1 MNNLTLAENTYAVV
15 VGIEN
20 YQMSPKVDGAAWN
33 ALNFAIW
40 LKNNGVLPQNIS
52 LFLDEY
58 ELNNNQEKNSF
69 EKSQFPII
77 KEANASNIYK
87 EFYQQLIKKNG
98 SLLYI
103 YWAGHGY
110 TVNIDIYKLLYSEEN
125 AFNLTSLL
133 KHLKTK
139 KFAGFSKQ
147 IIVIDACSLHKKSV
161 NSDSKDPYE
170 EDEYSRETIT
180 GLEQVVLLATKAGGT
195 AKYDQGKG
203 LFTKVLLEELKIPPQ
218 IRLPEEM
225 KDIKEN
231 LPKRLEKEDHLIHQ
245 IPICLWF
252 QDKEGNIDSIGLTN
266 SGNTSIIVDK
276 QWNSFL
282 EIINLLNSKT
292 LSNYCVQFFSQYSD
306 DPQGYYPEDL
316 LKENKYDSLKVS
328 FLDFKPHDNQK
339 YDLPLLLEFANFLA
353 QSPQAELSIIQER
366 LNEWIN
372 ETTDKLGIEHQL
384 LTQSFEQNKKK
395 YPSIYSTG
403 LPYLLILF
411 EPNISSDSKPKFEVN
426 LKAELKFQERSDW
439 QKIRIEKV
447 DLTASKLIGAN
458 LKNKEDIK
466 ATCLKLYEL
475 IEESNKKL
483 LIYENINQL
492 TIELFL
498 PNQYFVFFAPEI
510 EELPINEPDPDWFGS
525 KYKLIIR
532 SFDRF
537 NEPVYH
543 RMLLAKWTEL
553 SHLVEQDP
561 LTPHTLKKFNEK
573 IISLNKLQQ
582 SYNWKRLRKK
592 ADQQLININLN
603 CPLAQK
609 SYNCHIQQLLTSLL
623 RCGIPVSLWLRKNTL
638 ENLKLG
644 EKEEQESQ
652 EEVGKFKFE
661 DILTIENLQV
671 PEKLVESI
679 RNIRQNAYIVDKN
692 EQQEYLGYHLGFL
705 FDNPYRL
712 HSKFDVQLN
721 EDILVF
727 NQ

>member
-1 MNNLTLAENTYAVV
+1 MNNLTLATLAENTYAVV
-15 VGIEN
+15 VGIES
-20 YQMSPKVDGAAWN
+20 YQMAPKLDGAAWN

-40 LKNNGVLPQNIS
+40 LKNNRVPPQNIS
-52 LFLDEY
+52 LFLDE
-58 ELNNNQEKNSF
+58 LNDNKEKDLSD
-69 EKSQFPII
+69 KSQFTI
-77 KEANASNIYK
+77 KEANALNIYQ
-87 EFYQQLIKKNG
+87 EFYQRLVKKNG

-110 TVNIDIYKLLYSEEN
+110 TVNVDIYKLLYPEGN

-147 IIVIDACSLHKKSV
+147 IIVIDACSVHQKSV
-161 NSDSKDPYE
+161 ISDSKAPYE
-170 EDEYSRETIT
+170 VDEYSRETIT

-195 AKYDQGKG
+195 AKYDKGKG
-203 LFTKVLLEELKIPPQ
+203 LFTKVLLEELEIPTKIL
-218 IRLPEEM
+218 LPEEM

-231 LPKRLEKEDHLIHQ
+231 LPKRLEKEDNKIHQ

-252 QDKEGNIDSIGLTN
+252 QDKEGNIDRIGLTN
-266 SGNTSIIVDK
+266 GGNTSIILDK

-282 EIINLLNSKT
+282 EIINVLNGKT
-292 LSNYCVQFFSQYSD
+292 ISNYCVQFFSQYSD
-306 DPQGYYPEDL
+306 DPQGYYTEDL
-316 LKENKYDSLKVS
+316 LKENNYDSLKVT
-328 FLDFKPHDNQK
+328 FLDFKPHQNQK

-353 QSPQAELSIIQER
+353 QSPQAELSVIQKR
-366 LNEWIN
+366 LNEWIID
-372 ETTDKLGIEHQL
+372 TTGKLGIDNKL
-384 LTQSFEQNKKK
+384 LNQSFEQNKKK

-411 EPNISSDSKPKFEVN
+411 EPNISSDANPKFEFN
-426 LKAELKFQERSDW
+426 LKAELKFQERLSL
-439 QKIRIEKV
+439 QEVTIEKV
-447 DLTASKLIGAN
+447 ELTTSKSLGVN
-458 LKNKEDIK
+458 LKNNEDIE
-466 ATCLKLYEL
+466 ATYLKIYEL

-483 LIYENINQL
+483 LLYKNINQL

-498 PNQYFVFFAPEI
+498 PRQYFVFFAPEI

-532 SFDRF
+532 SYDRF
-537 NEPVYH
+537 NHYEYYH
-543 RMLLAKWTEL
+543 MLLTKWTEL

-561 LTPHTLKKFNEK
+561 LTLDTLEKFNEK
-573 IISLNKLQQ
+573 IICLKKLQQ
-582 SYNWKRLRKK
+582 SYNWKKLRQK
-592 ADQQLININLN
+592 AAQQLININLN

-609 SYNCHIQQLLTSLL
+609 SYNCHIQEFLTSLL
-623 RCGIPVSLWLRKNTL
+623 RCGIPVSFWLRKNTL

-644 EKEEQESQ
+644 EIEERESQ
-652 EEVGKFKFE
+652 EEVGEFKFE

-671 PEKLVESI
+671 PEKLFESI
-679 RNIRQNAYIVDKN
+679 RNIRENAYVVPEN

-712 HSKFDVQLN
+712 HSKFDVQLS